1 MQSKIEMMAVGIF
14 SLLVANAAAFVIR
27 ARIFDG

>member
-1 MQSKIEMMAVGIF
+1 MMAVGIF